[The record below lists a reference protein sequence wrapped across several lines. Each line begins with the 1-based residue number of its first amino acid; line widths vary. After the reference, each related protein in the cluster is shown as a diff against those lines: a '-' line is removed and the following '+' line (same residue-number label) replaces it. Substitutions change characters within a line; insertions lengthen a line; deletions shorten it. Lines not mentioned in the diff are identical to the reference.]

1 MLAPTVIKAGL
12 GISGSAFFT
21 SGMSS
26 SVDPMFIDDRSYRHA
41 QNTIHRGGI
50 VRTRPGYRQL
60 FALPNGKLQGFY
72 YFRPISGDGRYV
84 AIVAGRVYESSLV
97 PNSDNAI
104 TYTQIPNIQLYQ
116 HAKEVYACTAVQA
129 SERNSDGTISVISP
143 KRVLFLTDGGYT
155 KTAFWDGATSGHV
168 NPLVTTTPIIDAG
181 AFVVGTQYTIVSTG
195 TTDFTL
201 VGAANSVAGTSFI
214 ATGAGLGDGT
224 ASSAPVD
231 ERIGTPVG
239 GPIEFSG
246 DRLWVARNNLVFASD
261 ISNPFS
267 FEENEYAAEGGY
279 FQFPEQVVALRELP
293 SADNP
298 VLIVFC
304 LNSTWVL
311 RSNIRNRSAWKTTDQ
326 FQRPL
331 LVNVGCASSRSVL
344 QLYGMLWWM
353 SPTGLVNIDAAQAAY
368 VTSKLVPQDT
378 AMAVSKSNLWTNLSE
393 TALGFYE
400 NFMVCSVPNGDK
412 FNRHTWTLDQTVLSD
427 SRGSS
432 MQGWSSVWTGTRP
445 VQWATGL
452 FNGGLRC
459 AHASVDVSGTNRV
472 WESFIPEGLDDGLPI
487 LSFVETKAHLDFG
500 EKASGLN
507 RKRFKFAEVSLEQ
520 VRGAVNLK
528 VYWAGTRGRYKLLGE
543 WNFDATEGSADA
555 LETSSLYETYNP
567 QQRIVRTPA
576 VQGFED
582 SPSCTSRGV
591 ESNQNDWID
600 IAFSLLIVWSG
611 VAAIRSYR
619 IFADGEQESSTGDK
633 SFNETGDKVLISTS
647 CGS

>member
-1 MLAPTVIKAGL
+1 MLSPTVIKAGL
-12 GISGSAFFT
+12 GVSGSAFFT
-21 SGMSS
+21 NGMSS

-50 VRTRPGYRQL
+50 IRTRPGYRQL
-60 FALPNGKLQGFY
+60 FALPAGKLQGFY

-97 PNSDNAI
+97 PNSDNSI
-104 TYTQIPNIQLYQ
+104 TYTQVPNIQLYAF
-116 HAKEVYACTAVQA
+116 AKEVYACTAVQA
-129 SERNSDGTISVISP
+129 SERNSDGTISVVAP

-155 KTAFWDGATSGHV
+155 KTAFWDGASSGHI

-201 VGAANSVAGTSFI
+201 IGAANSVAGTTFV

-224 ASSAPVD
+224 ASTASVE

-239 GPIEFSG
+239 GPVEFSG
-246 DRLWVARNNLVFASD
+246 DRLWLARNNLVFASD

-267 FEENEYAAEGGY
+267 FEENEYAGEGGY
-279 FQFPEQVVALRELP
+279 FQFPERVVALRELP

-298 VLIVFC
+298 VLVVFC
-304 LNSTWVL
+304 VNSTWVL
-311 RSNIRNRSAWKTTDQ
+311 RSNVRNRSAWKTTDQ

-331 LVNVGCASSRSVL
+331 LSNVGCVSSRSVL
-344 QLYGMLWWM
+344 QSYGMLWWM
-353 SPTGLVNIDAAQAAY
+353 SPTGLVNIDVAQAAY

-378 AMAVSKSNLWTNLSE
+378 AMAVSKSNLWTDLSE

-400 NFMVCSVPNGDK
+400 NFIVCSVPNGDR
-412 FNRHTWTLDQTVLSD
+412 FNRHTWALDQTVLSD
-427 SRGSS
+427 SQGSS
-432 MQGWSSVWTGTRP
+432 TQGWSSVWTGTRP

-452 FNGGLRC
+452 FNNSLRC
-459 AHASVDVSGTNRV
+459 AHASVGPDGSNIV
-472 WESFIPEGLDDGLPI
+472 WESFVSEGLDDGLPI
-487 LSFVETKAHLDFG
+487 LSFLETKAHLDFG
-500 EKASGLN
+500 DKAGGLN

-520 VRGAVNLK
+520 VRGDVNLK

-543 WNFDATEGSADA
+543 WNFAATEGSADA
-555 LETSSLYETYNP
+555 REASSYYETYNP
-567 QQRIVRTPA
+567 QQRVVRTPA
-576 VQGFED
+576 VQGFSD
-582 SPSCTSRGV
+582 PVTCTSRGV
-591 ESNQNDWID
+591 ESVWNDWID
-600 IAFSLLIVWSG
+600 VAFSILIVWSG
-611 VAAIRSYR
+611 PAAIRSYR
-619 IFADGEQESSTGDK
+619 IFADGEQEASTGDK
-633 SFNETGDKVLISTS
+633 VFDETGDRVLLSES

>member
-1 MLAPTVIKAGL
+1 
-12 GISGSAFFT
+12 
-21 SGMSS
+21 
-26 SVDPMFIDDRSYRHA
+26 
-41 QNTIHRGGI
+41 
-50 VRTRPGYRQL
+50 
-60 FALPNGKLQGFY
+60 
-72 YFRPISGDGRYV
+72 
-84 AIVAGRVYESSLV
+84 
-97 PNSDNAI
+97 
-104 TYTQIPNIQLYQ
+104 
-116 HAKEVYACTAVQA
+116 
-129 SERNSDGTISVISP
+129 
-143 KRVLFLTDGGYT
+143 
-155 KTAFWDGATSGHV
+155 
-168 NPLVTTTPIIDAG
+168 
-181 AFVVGTQYTIVSTG
+181 
-195 TTDFTL
+195 
-201 VGAANSVAGTSFI
+201 
-214 ATGAGLGDGT
+214 
-224 ASSAPVD
+224 
-231 ERIGTPVG
+231 
-239 GPIEFSG
+239 
-246 DRLWVARNNLVFASD
+246 
-261 ISNPFS
+261 
-267 FEENEYAAEGGY
+267 
-279 FQFPEQVVALRELP
+279 
-293 SADNP
+293 
-298 VLIVFC
+298 
-304 LNSTWVL
+304 
-311 RSNIRNRSAWKTTDQ
+311 
-326 FQRPL
+326 
-331 LVNVGCASSRSVL
+331 
-344 QLYGMLWWM
+344 
-353 SPTGLVNIDAAQAAY
+353 
-368 VTSKLVPQDT
+368 
-378 AMAVSKSNLWTNLSE
+378 
-393 TALGFYE
+393 
-400 NFMVCSVPNGDK
+400 MVCSVPNGDK

-432 MQGWSSVWTGTRP
+432 TQGWSSVWTGTRP